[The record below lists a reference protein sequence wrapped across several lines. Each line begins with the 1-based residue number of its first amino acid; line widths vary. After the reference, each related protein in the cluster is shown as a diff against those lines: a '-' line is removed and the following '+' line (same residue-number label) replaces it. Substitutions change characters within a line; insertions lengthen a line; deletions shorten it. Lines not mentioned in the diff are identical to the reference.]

1 MNKKKLKKKVT
12 LSFCTTSEVAEALDA
27 IGEVLG
33 EETGKELSRS
43 NVIEIALLRFFKQ
56 YNNYIEAKLKQQ
68 NKENKEDK

>member
-1 MNKKKLKKKVT
+1 MPNKKKFKKKIT
-12 LSFCTTSEVAEALDA
+12 LSFCTTPEVAEALDA

-56 YNNYIEAKLKQQ
+56 YNNYIEAKLKQE
-68 NKENKEDK
+68 NKENKED